1 MLFPVAC
8 ITRPQAV
15 MYPASSFGP
24 NPNSPLCGLRDL
36 CAMLSPRRVLA
47 QSGQRQLSFLF
58 WRQLLFPIV
67 LGVIGPF
74 FWRFL
79 GLVFCFRWRRL
90 SAARGEAAEGR
101 RQRRVGGYPR
111 CLIVAVVVDSYG
123 WSSLCFV
130 ALGPVTLAVK
140 FQDDRVM
147 NQSIDGRHRRHR
159 ILEDFGPLAED

>member
-1 MLFPVAC
+1 M
-8 ITRPQAV
+8 
-15 MYPASSFGP
+15 
-24 NPNSPLCGLRDL
+24 
-36 CAMLSPRRVLA
+36 PRRGTRTQPRGEWREVA
-47 QSGQRQLSFLF
+47 AGQRQLSFLF

>member
-1 MLFPVAC
+1 MLPDTRFSNEWATTIIIPFLAAVTFPDC
-8 ITRPQAV
+8 FGCYRPVFLAFSWV
-15 MYPASSFGP
+15 GFLLSLAPAFGAPGGGDRRPAPAS
-24 NPNSPLCGLRDL
+24 
-36 CAMLSPRRVLA
+36 RR
-47 QSGQRQLSFLF
+47 
-58 WRQLLFPIV
+58 
-67 LGVIGPF
+67 
-74 FWRFL
+74 
-79 GLVFCFRWRRL
+79 
-90 SAARGEAAEGR
+90 
-101 RQRRVGGYPR
+101 GYPR

>member
-1 MLFPVAC
+1 MSNRGYETIPWATTIIIPFLATVTFPDC
-8 ITRPQAV
+8 FGCYRPVFLAFSWV
-15 MYPASSFGP
+15 GFLLSLAPAFGRP
-24 NPNSPLCGLRDL
+24 
-36 CAMLSPRRVLA
+36 
-47 QSGQRQLSFLF
+47 
-58 WRQLLFPIV
+58 
-67 LGVIGPF
+67 
-74 FWRFL
+74 
-79 GLVFCFRWRRL
+79 
-90 SAARGEAAEGR
+90 GEAAEGR

>member
-1 MLFPVAC
+1 M
-8 ITRPQAV
+8 RNDN
-15 MYPASSFGP
+15 YNSF
-24 NPNSPLCGLRDL
+24 
-36 CAMLSPRRVLA
+36 
-47 QSGQRQLSFLF
+47 SGDSYFSRLF
-58 WRQLLFPIV
+58 WV
-67 LGVIGPF
+67 LSARFFGV
-74 FWRFL
+74 FL
-79 GLVFCFRWRRL
+79 GWFSAFAGAGFRPPG
-90 SAARGEAAEGR
+90 GEAAEGR

>member
-1 MLFPVAC
+1 M
-8 ITRPQAV
+8 R
-15 MYPASSFGP
+15 SS
-24 NPNSPLCGLRDL
+24 
-36 CAMLSPRRVLA
+36 RRLGNDNYHSF
-47 QSGQRQLSFLF
+47 SGDSYFSRLF
-58 WRQLLFPIV
+58 WV
-67 LGVIGPF
+67 LSARFFGV
-74 FWRFL
+74 FL
-79 GLVFCFRWRRL
+79 GWFSAFAGAGFRPPL
-90 SAARGEAAEGR
+90 GEATEGR